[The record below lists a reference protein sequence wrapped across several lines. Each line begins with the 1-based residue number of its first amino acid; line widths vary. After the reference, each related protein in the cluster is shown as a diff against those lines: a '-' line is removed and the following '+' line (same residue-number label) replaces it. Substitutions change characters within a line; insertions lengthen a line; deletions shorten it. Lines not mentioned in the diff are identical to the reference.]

1 MSSKKTPVA
10 VVQGASRRPAGLSEA
25 GANLWR
31 KLSTEYR
38 VDDAHGQAELALAC
52 RAADR
57 LEACRKRIEKDGVSV
72 RDRWGQVKPHP
83 LLAAERD
90 ARAAVLAA
98 LRQLSLPIPEV

>member
-1 MSSKKTPVA
+1 MSRKPPAREQQETRKP
-10 VVQGASRRPAGLSEA
+10 PAGLSDA
-25 GANLWR
+25 GAKLWR
-31 KLSTEYR
+31 ELAAAYKI
-38 VDDAHGQAELALAC
+38 DDPHGEAILALAC